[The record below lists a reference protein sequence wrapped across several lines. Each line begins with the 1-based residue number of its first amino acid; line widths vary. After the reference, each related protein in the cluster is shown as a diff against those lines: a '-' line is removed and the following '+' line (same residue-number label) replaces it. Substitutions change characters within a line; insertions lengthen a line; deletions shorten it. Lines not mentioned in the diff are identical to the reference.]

1 MNNEQTFETFEAGD
15 GHLSIRMQYT
25 DSEKLDLIYK
35 QNEMILERFDQ
46 ILSIAN
52 DIKGEVSP
60 LIARLESHPM
70 AKMFLG
76 GK

>member
-1 MNNEQTFETFEAGD
+1 MN
-15 GHLSIRMQYT
+15 
-25 DSEKLDLIYK
+25 DLIPVPDPIDLSAMSDREMMETIYQ
-35 QNEMILERFDQ
+35 QNVMIMTRFDQ

-52 DIKGEVSP
+52 DVKGEVSP
-60 LIARLESHPM
+60 LLARLESHPM

>member
-1 MNNEQTFETFEAGD
+1 MNRN
-15 GHLSIRMQYT
+15 HLSLVPQPDLSDR
-25 DSEKLDLIYK
+25 EKLDLIYK

>member
-1 MNNEQTFETFEAGD
+1 MND
-15 GHLSIRMQYT
+15 LSLA
-25 DSEKLDLIYK
+25 DLSDLDKMDLIYYKMELIYK

-52 DIKGEVSP
+52 DIKDEVSP

>member
-1 MNNEQTFETFEAGD
+1 M
-15 GHLSIRMQYT
+15 T
-25 DSEKLDLIYK
+25 DLTDKPEYELTDADMLHAIYQ